1 MGKYRVSVRRSFG
14 TMEVE
19 AETPDELL
27 EALHKMP
34 DILSEVDEILAKKE
48 LMTPSIS
55 LKGLIY
61 RSEEGPLLTVPKDRL
76 SAREAIGMLLYAAYP
91 DGIKSRDLGRLLNIS
106 GWFTPG
112 YPSRL
117 SELKRSGLVISS
129 GGSYKL
135 TLNGVRWVE
144 GEVVPKARAGE
155 KYEE

>member
-1 MGKYRVSVRRSFG
+1 MGKYRVSVRRTFG

-19 AETPDELL
+19 ADTPDELL
-27 EALHKMP
+27 EALRKIP
-34 DILSEVDEILAKKE
+34 DILSEIDEILAKKE
-48 LMTPSIS
+48 LMAPSIS

-61 RSEEGPLLTVPKDRL
+61 RSEEGPLITVPKDRL
-76 SAREAIGMLLYAAYP
+76 STREAIALLLYAVYP

-117 SELKRSGLVISS
+117 SELKRGGLAISVR
-129 GGSYKL
+129 GSYKL

-144 GEVVPKARAGE
+144 GTVIPKARAGE

>member
-1 MGKYRVSVRRSFG
+1 MRKYRVSVRRTFG
-14 TMEVE
+14 TMEIE
-19 AETPDELL
+19 ADTPDELL
-27 EALHKMP
+27 EALRKIP

-48 LMTPSIS
+48 LMAPSIS

-61 RSEEGPLLTVPKDRL
+61 RSEEGPLITVPKDRL
-76 SAREAIGMLLYAAYP
+76 STREAIALLLYAVYP

-117 SELKRSGLVISS
+117 SELKRGGLVISVR
-129 GGSYKL
+129 GSYKL

-144 GEVVPKARAGE
+144 GAVIPKARAGE